1 MAVCKV
7 VLKPIKQVSTNS
19 KVDQLRQKLLR
30 NQDKEY
36 QFGLFGQAIS
46 QFHEKLAAAVTR

>member
-1 MAVCKV
+1 
-7 VLKPIKQVSTNS
+7 
-19 KVDQLRQKLLR
+19 LR

-46 QFHEKLAAAVTR
+46 QFHEELAAAVTQ